1 MSDIP
6 QNPADPGTA
15 PPPYAQPEP
24 PPHAGP
30 APRANDAEERNWAM
44 FGHLSALVGFIVPL
58 GSVVAPLVIWQ
69 VKKDTMPFAA
79 EQAKESLNF
88 NITVAIAAII
98 SSILMMV
105 LIGFLL
111 LPIVVIAWLVLT
123 VIAGMAASRGES
135 YRYPFTLRLIS

>member
-1 MSDIP
+1 MNETP
-6 QNPADPGTA
+6 HNPADPGAT
-15 PPPYAQPEP
+15 PPSYAQPGP
-24 PPHAGP
+24 SPHAGD
-30 APRANDAEERNWAM
+30 APRSNEAEERNWGM
-44 FGHLSALVGFIVPL
+44 FAHLSALIGFIIPL

-69 VKKDTMPFAA
+69 IKKDTLPFAA

-88 NITVAIAAII
+88 NITVALAAIV

-123 VIAGMAASRGES
+123 VIAGMAASRGEN
-135 YRYPFTLRLIS
+135 YRYPLTLRLIN

>member
-1 MSDIP
+1 MSEIP
-6 QNPADPGTA
+6 QNPADPGT
-15 PPPYAQPEP
+15 PPSYSQPAP

-30 APRANDAEERNWAM
+30 ASSANEAEERNWAM

-69 VKKDTMPFAA
+69 IKKDTMPFAA

-123 VIAGMAASRGES
+123 VIAGMAASRGEN
-135 YRYPFTLRLIS
+135 YRYPMTLRLIS